1 MNEPRYVVNRDLK
14 LDNAR
19 RMVDHIS
26 DELDDAQDR
35 LEELL
40 DSEEY
45 PDTAGLLALYG
56 APHNW
61 PPSPS
66 D

>member
-56 APHNW
+56 APYNW